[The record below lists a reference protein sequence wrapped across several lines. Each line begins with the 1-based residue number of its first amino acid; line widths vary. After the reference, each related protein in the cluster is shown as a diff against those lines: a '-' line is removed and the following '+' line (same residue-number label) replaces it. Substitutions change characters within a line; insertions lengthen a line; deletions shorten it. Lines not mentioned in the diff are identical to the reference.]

1 MGSSRRESRH
11 EQITRWAPLARRI
24 RVRAPEEQVHLVFDS
39 ESQRVRAL
47 TVVRH
52 SAISVWCRRSETKM
66 RMMPWNDLC
75 FAAIF
80 YFFTPVSTWIF
91 CFKRLITLST
101 EFTELPRSFAISSLE

>member
-1 MGSSRRESRH
+1 MGAS
-11 EQITRWAPLARRI
+11 
-24 RVRAPEEQVHLVFDS
+24 EEQVHLIFDL
-39 ESQRVRAL
+39 EWQRVRVL

-52 SAISVWCRRSETKM
+52 LSVCVVAVDKKCGLDAVDD
-66 RMMPWNDLC
+66 PC